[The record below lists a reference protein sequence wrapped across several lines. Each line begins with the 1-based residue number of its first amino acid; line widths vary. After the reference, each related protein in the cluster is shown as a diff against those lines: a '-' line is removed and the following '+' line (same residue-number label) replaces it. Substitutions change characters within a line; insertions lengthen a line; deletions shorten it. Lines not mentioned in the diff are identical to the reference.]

1 MTEPLWTDSEW
12 TFDRLNRTYDAI
24 EKIGVGEMGMN
35 IYRNQFEVIT
45 SEQMLDRY
53 CSVGMPL
60 YYNHWSFG
68 KQFSREWDSYK
79 AGKSGLAYE
88 LVINSD
94 PCINYLMEDNTMTTQ
109 ALVMAHAGIGHN
121 HFFKNNY
128 MFKTWTDATG
138 IVDYLVFAKDYIAK
152 CENQHGRAVV
162 EQFLDSA
169 HALMDY
175 GVNRYKR
182 PSKVS
187 LVKEMERQ
195 REREAYLQTQVDEMY
210 RIVPQSSSLAKF
222 KITSFPEQPEENLL
236 YFFEKNAPSLKPWQ
250 REIIRI
256 VRKMAQYF
264 YPQGQ
269 TKVANEGF
277 ASWTHYT
284 IMNTMRDRG
293 LTKDGDQLEFLAL
306 HANVL
311 FQPNWNDK
319 RYSGLNPYK
328 LGFEILRDIERI
340 CANPTDEDREWFP
353 DLIGQ
358 DSLQVIKDVVAD
370 YRDESMIRQFLS
382 PTVMR
387 KMGLFTVYDDREE
400 DHYLV
405 KAIQNEKGYRDV
417 REKLGQQYER
427 EAHVPQ
433 IEVVRV
439 DHHTRT
445 LTLKYTPIRNR
456 PLKAPTEMLK
466 HVRRLWGYD
475 VFLCDDQGDKLGSA

>member
-45 SEQMLDRY
+45 SEQMIDRY
-53 CSVGMPL
+53 TSVGMPL

-152 CENQHGRAVV
+152 CENAHGRVAV

-182 PSKVS
+182 PSKLS
-187 LVKEMERQ
+187 LAKEIERQ
-195 REREAYLQTQVDEMY
+195 REREDYLQSQVDEMY
-210 RIVPQSSSLAKF
+210 RILPAKKESF
-222 KITSFPEQPEENLL
+222 KLRSFPEQPEENLL
-236 YFFEKNAPSLKPWQ
+236 YFFEKNAPALKPWQ

-284 IMNTMRDRG
+284 IMNTLRDRG
-293 LTKDGDQLEFLAL
+293 LTKDGDQLEFLGL

-340 CANPTDEDREWFP
+340 CANPTEEDREWFP

-405 KAIQNEKGYRDV
+405 KAIQNEKGYREV

-439 DHHTRT
+439 DHHTRA
-445 LTLKYTPIRNR
+445 LTLMYTPVRNR
-456 PLKAPTEMLK
+456 PLKEPSEMLR

-475 VFLCDDQGDKLGSA
+475 VFLVDNHGDKLGSA